1 MQCQLVKKLAEMHG
15 EHVLLELLSEEVQLE
30 SRKDLADAEA
40 EARRQMVKHIRYRFT
55 SGLRG
60 REDQVDEAEFS
71 KIKELLQTATKEFQE
86 AEAEMEMA
94 GQRLQQFQQDNKVLR
109 ESALYASW
117 KSQIQAE

>member
-1 MQCQLVKKLAEMHG
+1 MHG